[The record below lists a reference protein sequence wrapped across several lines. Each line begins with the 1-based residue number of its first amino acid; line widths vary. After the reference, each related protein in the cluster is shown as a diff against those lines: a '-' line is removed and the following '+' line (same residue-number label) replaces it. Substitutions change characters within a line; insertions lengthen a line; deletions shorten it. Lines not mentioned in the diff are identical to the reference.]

1 MPKPTI
7 HPLPTEAV
15 VDDAADHVRVGGPKE
30 RIVIT
35 QTKIKVEA
43 TAGTL
48 NADGEFEEH
57 PFNPPALGWVR
68 DRDTFEQG
76 ASDHPA
82 PEVRA
87 DPFDHG
93 MADVIK
99 FLDTHTGNS
108 ENNHG
113 WQIGHQSQNTPNQ

>member
-1 MPKPTI
+1 MPEPQI
-7 HPLPTEAV
+7 HPLPSDAV
-15 VDDAADHVRVGGPKE
+15 IDDTADHVRVGGPRE

-43 TAGTL
+43 TVGTVD
-48 NADGEFEEH
+48 ADGNFVPH
-57 PFNPPALGWVR
+57 PFNPPALGWVH
-68 DRDTFEQG
+68 DREAFEQG

-93 MADVIK
+93 MMDVLE
-99 FLDTHTGNS
+99 FLDAETGNPD
-108 ENNHG
+108 NNHG
-113 WQIGHQSQNTPNQ
+113 WEVGNQ